1 MTASHI
7 VEDQSAAT
15 AFLADP
21 AHHGGQPVVRIDTH
35 GAMVFL
41 AGDRAYK
48 LKRAVDYPY
57 MDLSSL
63 ALREAACH
71 AEIVLNRRTA
81 PDLYLEARAIRRRPD
96 GALEWDGEGPAVD
109 WVVVMRRFDQDGL
122 FDRLAA
128 RGALTPDL
136 VDALADEIA
145 AFHENASRHGDGG
158 ASAAMRWVAEDN
170 VAELKESPALFA
182 PDRVARLSQAGA
194 AALDRVGPA
203 LDRRAAEGFVRRCH
217 GDLHLRNVCLIDGRP
232 IIFDCIE
239 FNDALATIDVLYDLA
254 FLLMDLDHAGLRE
267 MGNRA
272 LNRYLSRTGDY
283 AGLAAL
289 PLFLSAR
296 AAVRAKVGA
305 SMAATAGEETDGALG
320 RQAAG
325 YLDSAIAYLNPPPPF
340 LIAVGGLSG
349 TGKTEIARRL
359 APGTGA
365 APGAVILRSDVFRK
379 RAFGVP
385 ETQRL
390 DASAY
395 RPEVTADIYGALE
408 TAAGEVLAA
417 GHAAIADAV
426 FADPAERAAIED
438 VAKAAGVPFVG
449 IWLEAPEEVLKQ
461 RVGQRVGDASDADAR
476 VVARQAAYDIGPLTW
491 SRVDASPAPDRVAA
505 AALEACRPIL
515 GRRAAALDP

>member
-7 VEDQSAAT
+7 VEDQSTVA

-81 PDLYLEARAIRRRPD
+81 PDLYLEARAIRRRLD
-96 GALEWDGEGPAVD
+96 GTLEWDGEGPAVD

-136 VDALADEIA
+136 IDALANEIA

-158 ASAAMRWVAEDN
+158 AAAMRWVTEDN
-170 VAELKESPALFA
+170 IAELKESPALFA
-182 PDRVARLSQAGA
+182 PDRVARLAQASA

-203 LDRRAAEGFVRRCH
+203 LDRRAVEGSVRRCH

-232 IIFDCIE
+232 TIFDCIE

-254 FLLMDLDHAGLRE
+254 FLLMDLDHAGLRG

-272 LNRYLSRTGDY
+272 LNRYLSRTVDY
-283 AGLAAL
+283 AGLAVL

-305 SMAATAGEETDGALG
+305 SMAATAGKGIDGALG
-320 RQAAG
+320 RQAAA
-325 YLDSAIAYLNPPPPF
+325 YLDSAVVYLDPPSPC

-379 RAFGVP
+379 QAFGVP

-390 DASAY
+390 DAAAY
-395 RPEVTADIYGALE
+395 RPEVTADIYAALE
-408 TAAGEVLAA
+408 TAAGAVLAA
-417 GHAAIADAV
+417 GHAVIADAV

-438 VAKAAGVPFVG
+438 VAKTAGVPFVG
-449 IWLEAPEEVLKQ
+449 IWLEAPEEVLRQ
-461 RVGQRVGDASDADAR
+461 RVGRRVGDASDADAR
-476 VVARQAAYDIGPLTW
+476 VVARQAEYDIGPLTW

-515 GRRAAALDP
+515 GRGAPALDP